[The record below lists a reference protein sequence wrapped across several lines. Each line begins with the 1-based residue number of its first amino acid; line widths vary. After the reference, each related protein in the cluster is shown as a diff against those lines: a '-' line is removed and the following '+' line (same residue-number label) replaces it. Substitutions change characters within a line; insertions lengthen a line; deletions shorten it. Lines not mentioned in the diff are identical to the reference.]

1 MRFKSLRSFV
11 TLLVGGCILIVVAA
25 LVSYAM
31 IANSRSQALV
41 EDRTSELLRESA
53 RERLMALAEAQS
65 QDIQRRLERALL
77 LAEQLADTNALMGQS
92 DADGQAKLVLGRHE
106 LSNLT
111 RDLVAQNP
119 DLLDAFIGWEPNAF
133 DSDAVFEGKTDEGY
147 DGSGRFMPWWYR
159 SGEGQIEVLPL
170 GGSMESEERNAE
182 GIRVGEYYLCP
193 KETRRACIIDPH
205 YYDYGDERYLVTSFN
220 APILVDG
227 DFRGVA
233 GVDLDVE
240 FLQGL
245 LNEANAG
252 LYSGAGEMTLVG
264 SRGVLAGAT
273 ANAEADGLGKL
284 SDEVLSDG
292 MNQRLEA
299 AREAGEAIFAFDEAK
314 ERFEVTWP
322 FTIGGTDETWVLSM
336 RLPEQAVMAGL
347 IDLRGQL
354 ADQREADLL
363 GMLLMGLVI
372 AVLGLLASYL
382 VGGSIAR
389 PLRQLAERMGDIA
402 SGEGDLT
409 ARLPVRGRNET
420 AELATQFNAFVEK
433 MNNVLLDVRDSSES
447 VRIAATE
454 IADGGQDL
462 SRRTENA
469 ASSLQETSAS
479 MEEITSTVA
488 HTAESSRQAN
498 ALAASASDVARRGG
512 QAVGQVVDTMQGIR
526 DSSAQI
532 SEIVNVMDGI
542 AFQTNLLALNASV
555 EAARA
560 GEQGRGFAVVAGEV
574 RQLAS
579 RSAEA
584 AKQIKGLIE
593 TSSART
599 EEGAAQ
605 VRAAGETMEEIVAS
619 VTRVTDVL
627 GEITAAAGEQSDGI
641 GQVNVAVSEL
651 DRMTQQNAALVEE
664 STTAAEQLKDQA
676 DRLSEVVAGFT
687 LRDNS
692 ERPALA
698 STPAPAPAAPRRL
711 EHA

>member
-1 MRFKSLRSFV
+1 MHFKSLRSFV
-11 TLLVGGCILIVVAA
+11 TLLVGACILIVVAA

-31 IANSRSQALV
+31 LANSRSQALV
-41 EDRTSELLRESA
+41 EARTSELLRDSA
-53 RERLMALAEAQS
+53 RERLQALAEARS
-65 QDIQRRLERALL
+65 QDIQRRLEQALL
-77 LAEQLADTNALMGQS
+77 LAEQLADTNALMGQR
-92 DADGQAKLVLGRHE
+92 DQDGQARLTLGRHE

-111 RDLVAQNP
+111 RNLVAENA

-133 DSDAVFEGKTDEGY
+133 GNDAVFAGKTDEGY

-159 SGEGQIEVLPL
+159 NGEGKIEVFPL
-170 GGSMESEERNAE
+170 GDMENEERDNQ
-182 GIRVGEYYLCP
+182 GLRNGEYYLCP
-193 KETRRACIIDPH
+193 RETENTCIIDPK
-205 YYDYGDERYLVTSFN
+205 YYDYNGQNILVTSFN
-220 APILVDG
+220 APVMVDG

-233 GVDLDVE
+233 GVDLSVDFIQDWLVK
-240 FLQGL
+240 
-245 LNEANAG
+245 ANAE
-252 LYSGAGEMTLVG
+252 LYDGAGSMALMASRGLMVGTTDHPSKLGQAAKEVLDETLVG
-264 SRGVLAGAT
+264 ELDAAQQGGKQYAY
-273 ANAEADGLGKL
+273 NAE
-284 SDEVLSDG
+284 
-292 MNQRLEA
+292 R
-299 AREAGEAIFAFDEAK
+299 
-314 ERFEVTWP
+314 ERFELTWP
-322 FTIGGTDETWVLSM
+322 FTIGGTDETWVLSI

-347 IDLRGQL
+347 TDLRGQL
-354 ADQREADLL
+354 AEQRQADLI
-363 GMLLMGLVI
+363 GMALMGLVI
-372 AVLGLLASYL
+372 ALLGLLASYL

-389 PLRQLAERMGDIA
+389 PLRQLAARMGDIA

-420 AELATQFNAFVEK
+420 AELATQFNAFVDK
-433 MNNVLLDVRDSSES
+433 MNDVLLDVRASSES

-462 SRRTENA
+462 SRRTENT
-469 ASSLQETSAS
+469 ASSLQQTSAS
-479 MEEITSTVA
+479 MEEITSTVE

-498 ALAASASDVARRGG
+498 GLAESASAVARRGG
-512 QAVGQVVDTMQGIR
+512 EAVSKVVDTMQGIR

-574 RQLAS
+574 RKLAS
-579 RSAEA
+579 RSADA

-593 TSSART
+593 TSTVRT

-605 VRAAGETMEEIVAS
+605 VRVAGETMEEIVQS
-619 VTRVTDVL
+619 VARVADVL
-627 GEITAAAGEQSDGI
+627 GEITAATGEQSDGI

-664 STTAAEQLKDQA
+664 STTAAEQLKNES
-676 DRLSEVVAGFT
+676 DRLSQVVSGFT
-687 LRDNS
+687 LREVA

-698 STPAPAPAAPRRL
+698 SPESVTRG
-711 EHA
+711 

>member
-11 TLLVGGCILIVVAA
+11 TLLVGACILIVVAA

-31 IANSRSQALV
+31 LANSRSQALV
-41 EDRTSELLRESA
+41 EARTSELLRDNA
-53 RERLMALAEAQS
+53 RERLQALAAARS
-65 QDIQRRLERALL
+65 QDIQRRLEQALL
-77 LAEQLADTNALMGQS
+77 LAEQLADTNALMGQR
-92 DADGQAKLVLGRHE
+92 DQDGQARLTLGRHE

-111 RDLVAQNP
+111 RNLVVQNP

-133 DSDAVFEGKTDEGY
+133 GNDAVFAGKTDEGY

-159 SGEGQIEVLPL
+159 NGEGKIEVLPL
-170 GGSMESEERNAE
+170 GGSMESEERNNQ
-182 GIRVGEYYLCP
+182 GLRNGEYYLCP
-193 KETRRACIIDPH
+193 RETESTCIIDPK
-205 YYDYGDERYLVTSFN
+205 YYDYNGQNILVTSFN
-220 APILVDG
+220 APVMVDG

-233 GVDLDVE
+233 GVDLSVD
-240 FLQGL
+240 FIQDW
-245 LNEANAG
+245 
-252 LYSGAGEMTLVG
+252 LVM
-264 SRGVLAGAT
+264 
-273 ANAEADGLGKL
+273 ANAELYDGAGSMALMASRGLMVGSTDHPGKL
-284 SDEVLSDG
+284 GQAAKEVLDTPLVE
-292 MNQRLEA
+292 QLDA
-299 AREAGEAIFAFDEAK
+299 AQQGGKQYAYNAER
-314 ERFEVTWP
+314 ERFELTWP
-322 FTIGGTDETWVLSM
+322 FTIGGTDETWVLSI

-347 IDLRGQL
+347 TDLRGQL
-354 ADQREADLL
+354 AEQRRADLV
-363 GMLLMGLVI
+363 GMGLMGLVI
-372 AVLGLLASYL
+372 ALLGLLASYL

-389 PLRQLAERMGDIA
+389 PLRQLAARMSDIA

-420 AELATQFNAFVEK
+420 AELATQFNAFVDK
-433 MNNVLLDVRDSSES
+433 MNDVLLDVRASSES

-479 MEEITSTVA
+479 MEEITSTVE

-498 ALAASASDVARRGG
+498 GLAESASDVARRGG
-512 QAVGQVVDTMQGIR
+512 EAVGKVVDTMQGIR

-574 RQLAS
+574 RQLAG

-584 AKQIKGLIE
+584 AKQIKGLID

-627 GEITAAAGEQSDGI
+627 GEITAATGEQSDGI

-676 DRLSEVVAGFT
+676 DRLNEVVSGFT
-687 LRDNS
+687 LRERQ

-698 STPAPAPAAPRRL
+698 SPQEA
-711 EHA
+711 